1 MSINELKENIMS
13 KQIYDKYNNKLV
25 FVVKDDYILK
35 IILKLLLTN
44 YNAIYHYCL
53 DLKEIIDNLS
63 SKDLFSKNKVYVIKN
78 VNYFIKNPEKL
89 LSLKITKNN
98 ILILLYDDINI
109 NSEFYNLLKDNIYY
123 FSKLNL
129 NQLKTIIKN
138 KIDLNDKNCEILCNI
153 TDFNSDRILN
163 EINNLNILNNINK
176 EDINLLFLK
185 SLKEN
190 LIYIENNQEYN
201 YWVDSIYKKNFK
213 ETIEIANKISQID
226 DDIFRLINLLY
237 ELYKSQLISPSTKR
251 NYSKKEL
258 VNNLNFLHNI
268 EMNIKEGKI
277 EEEFVRNYI
286 MINLI
291 LNERRDYEK
300 FI

>member
-109 NSEFYNLLKDNIYY
+109 NSEFYNLLLY
-123 FSKLNL
+123 
-129 NQLKTIIKN
+129 
-138 KIDLNDKNCEILCNI
+138 
-153 TDFNSDRILN
+153 
-163 EINNLNILNNINK
+163 
-176 EDINLLFLK
+176 
-185 SLKEN
+185 
-190 LIYIENNQEYN
+190 
-201 YWVDSIYKKNFK
+201 YKK
-213 ETIEIANKISQID
+213 TYG
-226 DDIFRLINLLY
+226 IFLY
-237 ELYKSQLISPSTKR
+237 
-251 NYSKKEL
+251 
-258 VNNLNFLHNI
+258 
-268 EMNIKEGKI
+268 
-277 EEEFVRNYI
+277 
-286 MINLI
+286 
-291 LNERRDYEK
+291 RR
-300 FI
+300 

>member
-1 MSINELKENIMS
+1 MLINELKDNIIS
-13 KQIYDKYNNKLV
+13 KQIYENYNNKLV
-25 FVVKDDYILK
+25 FVAKDDYILK
-35 IILKLLLTN
+35 IIINLLLTN

-53 DLKEIIDNLS
+53 DLNEIINSLS
-63 SKDLFSKNKVYVIKN
+63 SKDLFSRNKIYVIKN
-78 VNYFIKNPEKL
+78 TNYFIKNPEKL

-98 ILILLYDDINI
+98 ILILLYDDINT
-109 NSEFYNLLKDNIYY
+109 NNEFYKLLKDNICY
-123 FSKLNL
+123 FPKLNL
-129 NQLKTIIKN
+129 IQLKSIIKN
-138 KIDLNDKNCEILCNI
+138 KIDLNDENCEILCNI
-153 TDFNSDRILN
+153 TNFNSNRILN
-163 EINNLNILNNINK
+163 EINKLYILNYIDK
-176 EDINLLFLK
+176 EDVNLLFLK
-185 SLKEN
+185 SLNEG

-213 ETIEIANKISQID
+213 ESIKIANKISQID

-237 ELYKSQLISPSTKR
+237 ELYKSQLVSPSTKN
-251 NYSKKEL
+251 NYSNKEL
-258 VNNLNFLHNI
+258 INNLNFLHNI

-277 EEEFVRNYI
+277 EEEFVKNYI

>member
-1 MSINELKENIMS
+1 MLINELKENIIS

-63 SKDLFSKNKVYVIKN
+63 SKDLFLKNKVYVIKN

-138 KIDLNDKNCEILCNI
+138 KIDLNDENCEILCNI

-163 EINNLNILNNINK
+163 EINKLNILNNINK

-258 VNNLNFLHNI
+258 VNNLNFLHDI

-291 LNERRDYEK
+291 LNERRNYEK

>member
-163 EINNLNILNNINK
+163 EINKLNILNNINK